1 MLVSDGPRATSVAVC
16 CQDRSLRSVKSLQ
29 RSGPLSQ
36 PYRTRVMDSIENN
49 IFLQTDLSF
58 GVPIIAAAE
67 LATDRC
73 LQKCDRALEFTAHFR
88 IHADDVLEVSRYSN
102 WRAVFG
108 ETWNRLEPSNQ
119 ITDHDLSLHSSKR
132 AVGSLSAR

>member
-1 MLVSDGPRATSVAVC
+1 
-16 CQDRSLRSVKSLQ
+16 
-29 RSGPLSQ
+29 
-36 PYRTRVMDSIENN
+36 
-49 IFLQTDLSF
+49 
-58 GVPIIAAAE
+58 
-67 LATDRC
+67 
-73 LQKCDRALEFTAHFR
+73 
-88 IHADDVLEVSRYSN
+88 LEVSRYSN